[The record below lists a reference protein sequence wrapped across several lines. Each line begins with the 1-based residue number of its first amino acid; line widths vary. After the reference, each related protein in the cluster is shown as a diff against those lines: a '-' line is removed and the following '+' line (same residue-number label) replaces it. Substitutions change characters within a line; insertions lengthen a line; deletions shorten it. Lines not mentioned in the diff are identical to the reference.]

1 MQKEL
6 LSSLENLTK
15 CNLQSIDYFI
25 GKENVIYDF
34 EFNFLI
40 HVLSIVSFLTIT
52 FLARYQSSPE
62 CFFQIMNHKKVT
74 FIFFTVSIKTQ
85 TCTTDNLQ

>member
-34 EFNFLI
+34 EFNFGADYGADLGSVFMMESY
-40 HVLSIVSFLTIT
+40 HYLGL
-52 FLARYQSSPE
+52 
-62 CFFQIMNHKKVT
+62 H
-74 FIFFTVSIKTQ
+74 
-85 TCTTDNLQ
+85 

>member
-62 CFFQIMNHKKVT
+62 CFFPNHESQKSH
-74 FIFFTVSIKTQ
+74 IYILYS
-85 TCTTDNLQ
+85 LY